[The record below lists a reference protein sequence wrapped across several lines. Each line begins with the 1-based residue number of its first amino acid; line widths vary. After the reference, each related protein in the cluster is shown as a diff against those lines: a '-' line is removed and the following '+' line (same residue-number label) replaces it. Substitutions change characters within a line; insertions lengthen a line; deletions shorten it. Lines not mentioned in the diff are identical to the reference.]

1 MKKIAVEIAMRDQK
15 IERNLMLIMDEMRS
29 IKE

>member
-1 MKKIAVEIAMRDQK
+1 MKKIALEIAQRDQK

>member
-1 MKKIAVEIAMRDQK
+1 MKKIAVEIAQRDQK